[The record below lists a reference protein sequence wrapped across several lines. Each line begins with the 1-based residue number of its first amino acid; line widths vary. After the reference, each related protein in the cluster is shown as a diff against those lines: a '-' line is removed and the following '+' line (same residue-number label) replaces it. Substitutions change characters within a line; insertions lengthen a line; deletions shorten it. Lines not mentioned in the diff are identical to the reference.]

1 MSATKRALTATHSAL
16 VLVAHH
22 VKRVADDSSG
32 SVREEIDGA
41 LNDSARAI
49 NAIPAE
55 RSTKPAAHVLHAL
68 NQRPSPWAWFGLIV
82 FLGIAVLQVYLLLAG
97 PR

>member
-1 MSATKRALTATHSAL
+1 MRATKRALTATHSAL

-32 SVREEIDGA
+32 SVREEIDA
-41 LNDSARAI
+41 SLDDAARAI
-49 NAIPAE
+49 NAIPSE
-55 RSTKPAAHVLHAL
+55 PTEKPAARVLHAIG
-68 NQRPSPWAWFGLIV
+68 QRPSPWSWFGLIV